1 MTLIGATC
9 AAIAVAS
16 LALLPLATG
25 TALRGGRHPDAS
37 ALALV
42 APAWSAARWEGLR
55 AAGAAGAVAAFWG
68 FGLWPLVLIALI
80 ALVAPSVAIRWR
92 AATLRSAA
100 AARSLDILQGT
111 HAALRS
117 GVPLTGAVR
126 LALDGI
132 APLAR
137 EPFERALR
145 AFDLNLPL
153 DEAFRAAS
161 REAGDRRVTLAL
173 DALAVVAREQ
183 LPAARAATIVAGVC
197 DRLAFEQ
204 RLLDEVRSR
213 TSGVRAQIVLLAFL
227 VPALAAY
234 LVATMPGLA
243 ATLASPLGLYVLA
256 PVALLFEVAGLVAS
270 RQVIR
275 SIW

>member
-1 MTLIGATC
+1 MTLIGAAF

-25 TALRGGRHPDAS
+25 MAIRGARHPDAS

-42 APAWSAARWEGLR
+42 APTWSVARWESLR
-55 AAGAAGAVAAFWG
+55 AVCAAGAAVALWPL
-68 FGLWPLVLIALI
+68 GLWPLVAV
-80 ALVAPSVAIRWR
+80 ALVVPSVALRWR
-92 AATLRSAA
+92 SATLRAAA
-100 AARSLDILQGT
+100 AARTLDVLQGT

-132 APLAR
+132 SPLAR
-137 EPFERALR
+137 DPFERALR

-161 REAGDRRVTLAL
+161 REAGDRRVALAL
-173 DALAVVAREQ
+173 DALAVVAHEQ

-204 RLLDEVRSR
+204 RLLEEVRSQ
-213 TSGVRAQIVLLAFL
+213 TSGVRAQIVLLALL

-243 ATLASPLGLYVLA
+243 ATLASPLGRYVLA

-270 RQVIR
+270 RQIIR
-275 SIW
+275 SVW